1 MTDKERKALKE
12 AFGFEVPDRKDIFV
26 QEFIKLDSGKAKKPL
41 FTIVFKFAAAA
52 AVMAAVIGTAVT
64 MPKDI
69 KHFGNND
76 NITELTEAVTPAD
89 SEIKGESAST
99 SATVTAKTTSKAA
112 VSTSKAVTTTASSTK
127 AAETTSASAPSG
139 TTASSQHSANT
150 TTSTGNSK
158 SENVTTTTQLRADE
172 AKDETVTLTGRDMTV
187 SVGKTYPLRDK
198 LISADAFIMKEESA
212 HKPGISDSPSDNAF
226 PPKDSDNCGINI
238 DISEM
243 YDNSCAIVLA
253 NLDEI
258 VYTSIDGKAYT
269 AENLN
274 VIRVYKGDL
283 EPNDRITVFFGGGF
297 MPAEEYAELYGFPP
311 IEDQEEYSVRVEG
324 DSGGEQKQGQTYVFF
339 LKNSYYPV
347 PDGAF
352 EPTSSGNMSVYEL
365 EDGVCTAVGD
375 GRSYFMISQAEN
387 GS

>member
-1 MTDKERKALKE
+1 MTDKEREALKE

-52 AVMAAVIGTAVT
+52 TVMAAVIGTAVT

-76 NITELTEAVTPAD
+76 NMTVVTEAPAPTD
-89 SEIKGESAST
+89 NEIKGEEAVI

-112 VSTSKAVTTTASSTK
+112 VSSSKTAGTSVSSAKASETTVITAAT
-127 AAETTSASAPSG
+127 TTSAKHSIN
-139 TTASSQHSANT
+139 TTAASEH
-150 TTSTGNSK
+150 SK
-158 SENVTTTTQLRADE
+158 SENTTATAEPSRE
-172 AKDETVTLTGRDMTV
+172 AESETVTVTGRDMRV
-187 SVGKTYPLRDK
+187 SVDKTYPLRDK
-198 LISADAFIMKEESA
+198 TKSADEFMMKDEAFQKA
-212 HKPGISDSPSDNAF
+212 GISQGPSDNAF
-226 PPKDSDNCGINI
+226 PPKDGDNYGINI

-243 YDNSCAIVLA
+243 YNNSCAIVLA

-283 EPNDRITVFFGGGF
+283 EPNDRVTVFFCGGF
-297 MPAEEYAELYGFPP
+297 LPAEEYSELYGFPP

-324 DSGGEQKQGQTYVFF
+324 DSGGKQIQGQTYVFF
-339 LKNSYYPV
+339 LKYSSYPV

-387 GS
+387 GF

>member
-1 MTDKERKALKE
+1 MTDKEKQALKE
-12 AFGFEVPDRKDIFV
+12 AFGFEEPDRKEIFAR
-26 QEFIKLDSGKAKKPL
+26 EFIKLDSGKAKKPL
-41 FTIVFKFAAAA
+41 FPTIVKFAAAA
-52 AVMAAVIGTAVT
+52 AVMTAVIGTAVT

-76 NITELTEAVTPAD
+76 NITELTEIVTSAD
-89 SEIKGESAST
+89 NEIKGEAAST
-99 SATVTAKTTSKAA
+99 GAAVTVKTTSKTA
-112 VSTSKAVTTTASSTK
+112 VSTSKTVTTASSAK

-139 TTASSQHSANT
+139 TTSSSQHSANT
-150 TTSTGNSK
+150 TTAAGNSK
-158 SENVTTTTQLRADE
+158 SENITTTTQLRADE
-172 AKDETVTLTGRDMTV
+172 AKDETVTITGRDMTV
-187 SVGKTYPLRDK
+187 SVDKTYPLRDK

-269 AENLN
+269 AENIN

-339 LKNSYYPV
+339 LKNSSYPV

-352 EPTSSGNMSVYEL
+352 EPTNSGNMSVFEL
-365 EDGVCTAVGD
+365 NGGVCTAVGD
-375 GRSYFMISQAEN
+375 GRSCFMISQAEN
-387 GS
+387 GF

>member
-1 MTDKERKALKE
+1 MTDKEREALKE

-99 SATVTAKTTSKAA
+99 SAAFTAKTTSKAA
-112 VSTSKAVTTTASSTK
+112 VSTSKAAAATASAVKMTETTAIT
-127 AAETTSASAPSG
+127 ATG

-150 TTSTGNSK
+150 TTSAGNSK

-212 HKPGISDSPSDNAF
+212 QKPGISDSPSDNAF
-226 PPKDSDNCGINI
+226 PPKDGDNYGINI

-243 YDNSCAIVLA
+243 YNNSCAIVLA

-283 EPNDRITVFFGGGF
+283 EPNDRVTVFFCGGF
-297 MPAEEYAELYGFPP
+297 LPAEEYSELYGFPYA
-311 IEDQEEYSVRVEG
+311 EEQKEYSVKIAG

-339 LKNSYYPV
+339 LKYSSYPV